1 MSLIVITGLSG
12 AGKSQVIHSLE
23 DFGFFCVDNIPPQ
36 LIVKF
41 AQLCDSSETIR
52 NAAIV
57 SDMRAGGAKELSHAL
72 DELSEENYKYDLLF
86 LEANEKTLV
95 DRYKETR
102 RKHPL
107 SKNGLVTD
115 AIATERR
122 ELAKI
127 RERATH
133 IINTTGLKPAK
144 LREHIRSIYTDYTA
158 TNGLLINI
166 ITFGYKHGI
175 PMDSDLVFDVRF
187 LPNPFYIDELK
198 HQTGLDEPVS
208 SYVMQFEQSRSFFG
222 MLSEMIEFLIPH
234 YLEDGKSQLVISI
247 GCTGGHHR
255 SVTIA
260 EALFKLLKENGHRA
274 VITHRDIER

>member
-1 MSLIVITGLSG
+1 MSLIVITGMSG
-12 AGKSQVIHSLE
+12 AGKSVVIHSLE
-23 DFGFFCVDNIPPQ
+23 DFGYFCVDNIPPQ

-57 SDMRAGGAKELSHAL
+57 SDMRAGGAKELLRAL
-72 DELSEENYKYDLLF
+72 DELTKENYKYDLLF
-86 LEANEKTLV
+86 LEANDKTLV

-115 AIATERR
+115 AISTERH
-122 ELAKI
+122 ELAEI
-127 RERATH
+127 RGRATH
-133 IINTTGLKPAK
+133 IINTTDIKPAK
-144 LREHIRSIYTDYTA
+144 LREHIRSIYTDFDVS
-158 TNGLLINI
+158 NGLLINI

-175 PMDSDLVFDVRF
+175 PLDSDLVFDVRF

-198 HQTGLDEPVS
+198 HKTGLDEAVS
-208 SYVMQFEQSRSFFG
+208 SYVMNFDRSKKFFG
-222 MLSEMIEFLIPH
+222 MLLDMIEYLIPY
-234 YLEDGKSQLVISI
+234 YLDDGKSQLVVSI

-260 EALFKLLKENGHRA
+260 EALFKTLKENGHRA

>member
-1 MSLIVITGLSG
+1 MSLIVITGMSG
-12 AGKSQVIHSLE
+12 AGKSVVIHSLE
-23 DFGFFCVDNIPPQ
+23 DFGYFCVDNIPPQ

-57 SDMRAGGAKELSHAL
+57 SDMRAGGAKELLRAL
-72 DELSEENYKYDLLF
+72 DELAEENYKYDLLF
-86 LEANEKTLV
+86 LEANDKTLV

-115 AIATERR
+115 AISTERH
-122 ELAKI
+122 ELAEI
-127 RERATH
+127 RGRATH
-133 IINTTGLKPAK
+133 IINTTDIKPAK
-144 LREHIRSIYTDYTA
+144 LREHIRSIYTDFDVS
-158 TNGLLINI
+158 NGLLINI

-175 PMDSDLVFDVRF
+175 PLDSDLVFDVRF

-198 HQTGLDEPVS
+198 HKTGLDEAVS
-208 SYVMQFEQSRSFFG
+208 SYVMNFDQSKKFFG
-222 MLSEMIEFLIPH
+222 MLLDMIEYLIPY
-234 YLEDGKSQLVISI
+234 YLDDGKSQLVVSI

-260 EALFKLLKENGHRA
+260 EALFKTLKENGHRA